1 VESNVMVDMN
11 QTTEYPLEKTYLRQA
26 MTVLNAFQIMKARDL
41 ILWQQ
46 AMKINVNACFVV

>member
-1 VESNVMVDMN
+1 MVDMN